1 MTKERTWPIPAN
13 VAILE
18 QGCHRTKGGA
28 VIAGNY
34 DITWAIT
41 GVVLEMT
48 DCYLSRMNLSGG
60 CQKSKVIVLHNR
72 RAHALGR

>member
-1 MTKERTWPIPAN
+1 MTKERTWLIPAN

-18 QGCHRTKGGA
+18 QGCHGTKGGT

-34 DITWAIT
+34 DVIWAIT

-48 DCYLSRMNLSGG
+48 DCYLSRINLSSGF
-60 CQKSKVIVLHNR
+60 QKLKVIVLHYR